1 MSGTDRR
8 PVLATLL
15 TVLGCLAMLWVEWVL
30 SPVYPVKSSAK
41 ALVFLGCAAAYVLA
55 SGDRTILRSFGRP
68 EQGAMRLPLLLGGG
82 VFLLLLGGYT
92 LLSPWLDLSAISGNL
107 QAKEG
112 FTAATFPLA
121 ALYIIFGNSML
132 EELFFRGFAF
142 LALYRS
148 GYKKLAWTFSA
159 LAFAL
164 YHVSIMDGWFHPALL
179 VLLTAGLACAG
190 LLFNALDAKSQTI
203 WPGWLVHMGANLAI
217 NTIALHLWGII

>member
-1 MSGTDRR
+1 
-8 PVLATLL
+8 
-15 TVLGCLAMLWVEWVL
+15 MLWVEWVL

-68 EQGAMRLPLLLGGG
+68 EQGAMRLP
-82 VFLLLLGGYT
+82 
-92 LLSPWLDLSAISGNL
+92 WLDLSAISGNL

-121 ALYIIFGNSML
+121 ALYITFGNSLL

-159 LAFAL
+159 IAFAL

-179 VLLTAGLACAG
+179 VLLTSGLACAG

>member
-1 MSGTDRR
+1 MSETDRR

-92 LLSPWLDLSAISGNL
+92 LLFHWRPSISPLVTPCWRSSFSG
-107 QAKEG
+107 
-112 FTAATFPLA
+112 
-121 ALYIIFGNSML
+121 ALP
-132 EELFFRGFAF
+132 F
-142 LALYRS
+142 LPC
-148 GYKKLAWTFSA
+148 TDP
-159 LAFAL
+159 
-164 YHVSIMDGWFHPALL
+164 V
-179 VLLTAGLACAG
+179 T
-190 LLFNALDAKSQTI
+190 KS
-203 WPGWLVHMGANLAI
+203 WPGPFPP
-217 NTIALHLWGII
+217 